1 MNLNELLKDI
11 DYKIIN
17 GNINIDIKGIS
28 YDSRKIQNGF
38 VFVCIKGTKVNGHNY
53 IKEAVKNGAAAVIV
67 EDEVIFNNEEVTLI
81 KVKDTKHA
89 LAGISNLFYGEPSK
103 KLNLIGITGTNG
115 KTSVAYYA
123 RDILEA
129 HGEITGSIGTLGY
142 ELTNEKVNVKKI
154 NPTTPE
160 ALELQAILKE
170 FVDKAAKNAV
180 MEVTSSGLL
189 NERVDFC
196 DFNIGVFTNLS
207 PDHLDIHGNMEN
219 YKNEKMKLFQ
229 KCKIGVINLDDK
241 IAKEIIEKSPC
252 KVITYGIDT
261 DADITA
267 SDISYTQTT
276 VNFKIN
282 YKKISKELNV
292 NIPGKFTVYNILAA
306 IGVCLGLGI
315 DIKEILNLV
324 SSIKRVPGRLE
335 LVKNSANKNV
345 IIDYAHTP
353 DALEKLLLMARDI
366 AEGKIVT
373 VFGCGGDRDKSKRK
387 VMGMGAG
394 ILSDYCIITSD
405 NPRTEDPKKIVE
417 EIEDGMRM
425 VNSKYEKIID
435 RQKAIEKGLSIL
447 GDNDLLIIAG
457 KGSEN
462 YQIVGNDRIHFDDK
476 EVVEKLLGCYNL
488 R

>member
-1 MNLNELLKDI
+1 MKLDKLLKDI
-11 DYKIIN
+11 DYSMLN

-28 YDSRKIQNGF
+28 YDSRKIQKDF
-38 VFVCIKGTKVNGHNY
+38 VFVCIKGTKVNGHSY
-53 IKEAVKNGAAAVIV
+53 IKDAVKNGAAAVII
-67 EDEVIFNNEEVTLI
+67 EDEVVFNNEEVTLI

-89 LAGISNLFYGEPSK
+89 LAGISNIFYGEPSK
-103 KLNLIGITGTNG
+103 KINLIGITGTNG
-115 KTSVAYYA
+115 KTSVAYYT

-129 HGEITGSIGTLGY
+129 HGEITGNIGTLGY

-160 ALELQAILKE
+160 ALELQNILRE
-170 FVDKAAKNAV
+170 FVDKGAKNAV

-261 DADITA
+261 DADIKA
-267 SDISYTQTT
+267 SDISYTQTSVT
-276 VNFKIN
+276 FKID
-282 YKKISKELNV
+282 YKEVSRKLTV
-292 NIPGKFTVYNILAA
+292 NIPGKFTVYNILAS
-306 IGVCLGLGI
+306 IGICISLGI
-315 DIKEILNLV
+315 DINKILDLALN
-324 SSIKRVPGRLE
+324 IKRVPGRLE

-353 DALEKLLLMARDI
+353 DALEKLLLMARSI
-366 AEGKIVT
+366 TKGKLIT
-373 VFGCGGDRDKSKRK
+373 IFGCGGDRDKSKRK

-417 EIEDGMRM
+417 EIEDGMSV

-462 YQIVGNDRIHFDDK
+462 YQIIGNERIHFDDK
-476 EVVEKLLGCYNL
+476 EVVQKLLN
-488 R
+488 